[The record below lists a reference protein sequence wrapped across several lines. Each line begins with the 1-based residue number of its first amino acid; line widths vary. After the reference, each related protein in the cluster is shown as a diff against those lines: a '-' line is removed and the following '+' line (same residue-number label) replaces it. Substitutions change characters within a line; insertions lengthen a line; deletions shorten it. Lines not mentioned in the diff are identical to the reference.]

1 MSSEERIP
9 QTSSLDRFLASDVE
23 SEEAEDFS
31 SQMLLDD
38 EAFERALAEE
48 DDLIDAA
55 VRGELDEESEERI
68 RNFLGTLPEAGER
81 LAFARELA
89 AVLDREEAGEME
101 GKEDRGIEDDAQ
113 AGAQEVGARSG
124 FWQRIRSFFGWSRR
138 R

>member
-1 MSSEERIP
+1 MASDRSYDRTSDDERDGS
-9 QTSSLDRFLASDVE
+9 SSLDRFLASDPG

-55 VRGELDEESEERI
+55 VRGELDDESEERI

-89 AVLDREEAGEME
+89 AVLDREPAEDGEGTDEEAAE
-101 GKEDRGIEDDAQ
+101 
-113 AGAQEVGARSG
+113 ARIG
-124 FWQRIRSFFGWSRR
+124 FWQRVRRLFGRSR
-138 R
+138 